1 MKFWSY
7 IGEFLLF
14 RWLCGKLQHTEN
26 NDEIVR
32 KSIDSHRYSSNS
44 YDSHKYDWDNQSY
57 NNFHEEQD
65 DYDMMDDF

>member
-1 MKFWSY
+1 MKLFSY
-7 IGEFLLF
+7 IGDYFLLH
-14 RWLCGKLQHTEN
+14 WLFGKVQHTEN

-32 KSIDSHRYSSNS
+32 KSIDSHGYSSNS

-57 NNFHEEQD
+57 NNLHEEQD